1 MNELIEPLA
10 RTAGISKVVAEII
23 GIGPDLLSDIG
34 WRRQGQQPSA
44 GELFAFG
51 RDQIEAD
58 QLARSRQAHPA

>member
-1 MNELIEPLA
+1 MNELIEPPA

-23 GIGPDLLSDIG
+23 SVGPDLLSDNG
-34 WRRQGQQPSA
+34 RRRQVQQPSA

>member
-23 GIGPDLLSDIG
+23 GIELDLLSG
-34 WRRQGQQPSA
+34 NGRRRQAQQPSA